1 MILKNKVLVEIFV
14 PSVEK
19 VYSVWLPANKKIGNI
34 IILLTKVICELNGSI
49 NVINNNCCMYNRING
64 KKYGPNETLRDT
76 DIRNGTKLV
85 II

>member
-34 IILLTKVICELNGSI
+34 LSLLSKVICELNGNI
-49 NVINNNCCMYNRING
+49 DVINNNCCMFNRING
-64 KKYGPNETLRDT
+64 KKYEPNITLRDT

>member
-14 PSVEK
+14 PSVEQ

-34 IILLTKVICELNGSI
+34 LLLLSKVICELNG
-49 NVINNNCCMYNRING
+49 NVNVVNNTCCMFNRISG
-64 KKYGPNETLRDT
+64 KKYEPNTTLRDT